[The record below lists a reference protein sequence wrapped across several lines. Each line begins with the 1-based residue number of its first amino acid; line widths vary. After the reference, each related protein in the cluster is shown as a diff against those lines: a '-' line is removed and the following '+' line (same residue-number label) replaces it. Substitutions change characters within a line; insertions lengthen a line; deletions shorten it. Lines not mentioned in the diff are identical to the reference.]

1 MQAVII
7 LIIAVSAFAAPKCAQ
22 TNVANVVSD
31 LNPKQPVGTNALAIE
46 MYKKALLSEEVK
58 IPAENRTEAIRD
70 RLNRINN
77 STSVNKTQEVNEQIE
92 KINVSIKTIEEE
104 TAKVNASIIESFKK
118 INETQNT
125 EKMELKAKMEEIAK
139 ERALIDSLNK
149 KKEELRKKSIEYYR
163 LKITAE
169 KIVEAQAEQMRN
181 RRRFIRDLEESK
193 KRVDETNEA
202 LEKVKQEEHKKRL
215 EAIKKTK
222 EYLNNL
228 RGQDAA
234 QEMKEREE
242 KLRKDRVA
250 EVIRRKMLILQEQI
264 KTAKIQNNEE
274 QRIQLEKQLLE
285 LKRYKKAKIA
295 CARNALRKYKLENQK
310 KVEDLKQKV
319 LDTKLK
325 NTLDIEKNDYLT
337 KIKAELADEIDEL
350 KKQKTAFE
358 TEKTIAEKKIA
369 NDMKIEQENL
379 KAAQRAQIRKNFA
392 YKNNRKDL
400 AKLRSAVLK
409 HEKEQLE
416 RAATKQI
423 LKSVIK
429 SNNKKTALDKAA
441 NLDILMVKAETAN
454 KKKILQTISDGIK
467 STLETEKK
475 ALEGLKNLAVK
486 SKEER
491 QVLKTQ
497 IARDILVD
505 AHNRHL
511 AELKERK
518 HEIEELVKE
527 KIAKRNRK
535 AALKLNKA
543 QSKIALAGLQ
553 GKLDKKYILKRQEVA
568 LKNAKALSDAV
579 KGLVPKKGDKFLK
592 LKNFKVNCGSLA
604 KKMSTPCQKK

>member
-58 IPAENRTEAIRD
+58 IPTENRTEAIRD

-104 TAKVNASIIESFKK
+104 SAKVNASIIESYKK
-118 INETQNT
+118 INETQKT

-139 ERALIDSLNK
+139 EKALIDSLNK

-202 LEKVKQEEHKKRL
+202 LEKVKQAEHNKRI

-250 EVIRRKMLILQEQI
+250 EVIRRKI
-264 KTAKIQNNEE
+264 
-274 QRIQLEKQLLE
+274 
-285 LKRYKKAKIA
+285 
-295 CARNALRKYKLENQK
+295 NALRKYKLENQK

-325 NTLDIEKNDYLT
+325 NKLDIEKNDYLT

-369 NDMKIEQENL
+369 NDMKIEKENL

-416 RAATKQI
+416 RDATKKI

-491 QVLKTQ
+491 QVFKTQ

-518 HEIEELVKE
+518 HEIEELVKD